1 MVVNKRILKATGRV
15 FNIVFEI
22 VGWLSVLAITY
33 VLLLIVVFDT
43 FSTPTGSMT
52 PTIKPGSRWMIT
64 SGGHAIQSA
73 PFTGLRHA

>member
-1 MVVNKRILKATGRV
+1 MVVNKRILKTAAKV

-52 PTIKPGSRWMIT
+52 PTIKPGA
-64 SGGHAIQSA
+64 GG
-73 PFTGLRHA
+73 